1 MLLSFYISIIVIV
14 YGKKG
19 ILIMKS
25 RLIIGA
31 FLAFLTIVLAACSS
45 HATTSAG
52 THAATAPT
60 STSPVVHV
68 SLLKNTIQSSRVTF
82 VAGQNYT
89 FSVTNKRSTPSNF
102 IIDTRPQGPSLS
114 GTQPKVLYLI
124 NSLQLPPGK
133 TKVFSY
139 TFPITAPQSAVQFA
153 EELPGPNGAG
163 VRIPVQVTK

>member
-1 MLLSFYISIIVIV
+1 MD
-14 YGKKG
+14 GKKG

-25 RLIIGA
+25 RFIIAA

-52 THAATAPT
+52 THAATTPT
-60 STSPVVHV
+60 STKPIVHV
-68 SLLKNTIQSSRVTF
+68 TLMKNTIQSSRVTF
-82 VAGQNYT
+82 VAGENYT

-124 NSLQLPPGK
+124 DSLQLPPGK

>member
-1 MLLSFYISIIVIV
+1 MLSFYISTIVIV

-25 RLIIGA
+25 RVIIAA
-31 FLAFLTIVLAACSS
+31 FLAFLTLLLAACGS

-52 THAATAPT
+52 THAATTPT
-60 STSPVVHV
+60 STSLVVHV
-68 SLLKNTIQSSRVTF
+68 SLLKNTIQASRVTF
-82 VAGQNYT
+82 VAGESYT
-89 FSVTNKRSTPSNF
+89 FSVTNKRSSPSDF
-102 IIDTRPQGPSLS
+102 IIDTRPKGPSLS

-124 NSLQLPPGK
+124 DSLQLPPGK
-133 TKVFSY
+133 TKIFSY
-139 TFPITAPQSAVQFA
+139 QFPITAPQSAVQFA